1 MNTTLNEKGME
12 LVKYKNELDKV
23 LSNPIAKEA
32 IVDLVKKKF
41 DSTEASLIIYSNS
54 ASSLTEQL
62 SKDKKYALSK
72 ERIVQENLMG
82 IISAVKKHAQPQR
95 GHWQKAGK
103 VYNLKFAVAEDSD
116 TETYA
121 VIKHIGLGKEFLKN
135 YFNVTDGRT
144 AKSLMKKEG
153 FLDKYVSMR
162 LPFVIQKVLDG
173 IHENHK
179 ERLNIIVSDSY
190 FAEKTQ
196 LYNVDVRLE
205 FNMNSD
211 MDEVGRNIAHI
222 LRCLENGVK
231 LKEI

>member
-12 LVKYKNELDKV
+12 LVKYKNELDKA
-23 LSNPIAKEA
+23 SNNSIAKEA
-32 IVDLVKKKF
+32 IIDLVKKKF
-41 DSTEASLIIYSNS
+41 SSTEASLIIHSNS
-54 ASSLTEQL
+54 AYSLIEQL
-62 SKDKKYALSK
+62 ANDKRYALSK
-72 ERIVQENLMG
+72 ERIVQENLNK
-82 IISAVKKHAQPQR
+82 IIASVKKHAQPQR
-95 GHWQKAGK
+95 KLWQKASK

-144 AKSLMKKEG
+144 AKSLMKKDG

-162 LPFVIQKVLDG
+162 LPFVIEKVLDG

-211 MDEVGRNIAHI
+211 MDEAGRNIAHI